1 MGRKIFISYKYA
13 DTDVK
18 RLDHISLFESTK
30 VRDYVDVL
38 QSYLERDGIHINK
51 GEKDNESLSQFK
63 DETIQTKLSDKIFD
77 SSVTIVLLSPNMK
90 EYRTDES
97 EQWIP
102 WEIAYSLRNKTRAN
116 LTSKRNAILLVAL
129 PDKNGSYNYADQ
141 PSFYFNI
148 IKNNRNNL
156 RFSYPAKYLM
166 GGCSQSYM
174 LKCNWNE
181 FISNINGWIDAVVEI
196 KEHSIQY
203 NINTKL

>member
-18 RLDHISLFESTK
+18 HLNHISLFESTK

-51 GEKDNESLSQFK
+51 GEKDNESLAQFK

-116 LTSKRNAILLVAL
+116 STSKRNAILLVAL

-141 PSFYFNI
+141 PNFYFNV

-156 RFSYPAKYLM
+156 RFSYPTKYLM

-181 FISNINGWIDAVVEI
+181 FISNINGWIDAAVEI

-203 NINTKL
+203 NLNTKL